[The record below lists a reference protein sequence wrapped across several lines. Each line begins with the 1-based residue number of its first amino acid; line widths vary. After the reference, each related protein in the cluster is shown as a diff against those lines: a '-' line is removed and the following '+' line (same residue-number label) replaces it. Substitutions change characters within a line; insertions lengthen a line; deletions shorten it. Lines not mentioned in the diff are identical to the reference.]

1 MKQLQ
6 TNERGIAAGQP
17 FKPTTPIGIYEE
29 RRIPMNRHT
38 RRIILSMA
46 AVVLAGLVLA
56 RQGDRTEKVAQ
67 ASWPEMPAGDGHSE
81 QTIGRS

>member
-1 MKQLQ
+1 MFAVL
-6 TNERGIAAGQP
+6 AAWALLGEAMS
-17 FKPTTPIGIYEE
+17 PTQAVGG
-29 RRIPMNRHT
+29 
-38 RRIILSMA
+38 

-56 RQGDRTEKVAQ
+56 RAGDRTEKVAQ